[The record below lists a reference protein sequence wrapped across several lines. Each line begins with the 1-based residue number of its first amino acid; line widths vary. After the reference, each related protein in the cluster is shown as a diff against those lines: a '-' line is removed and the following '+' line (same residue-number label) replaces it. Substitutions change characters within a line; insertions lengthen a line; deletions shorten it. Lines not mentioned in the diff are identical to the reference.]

1 MTPTY
6 TPKYPDRV
14 TVKMRNGDEREG
26 SVRGVNAK
34 TKRAAVR
41 LPDGEFYSFRWDEL
55 TPVVRGPVEA
65 GAPLTPQP
73 QTMWQ
78 RVRRFFSI

>member
-6 TPKYPDRV
+6 TPKYPDLV
-14 TVKMRNGDEREG
+14 TVKMRNGDERKG

-55 TPVVRGPVEA
+55 TPVRPA
-65 GAPLTPQP
+65 QIQTPATPQP
-73 QTMWQ
+73 LTLLQ
-78 RVRRFFSI
+78 RAWHFFQRS

>member
-55 TPVVRGPVEA
+55 TPIRRAQGEMPAV
-65 GAPLTPQP
+65 PQA
-73 QTMWQ
+73 QTFWQ
-78 RVRRFFSI
+78 RVRLFFSI